1 MNAETVYTLKAVV
14 ESETDKDKQND
25 KVTDVIPKT
34 EASGSE
40 EECHSADDVLTV
52 GHAMIGDCSRES
64 KTDSELECFGVL
76 KYKIGTAAD
85 QEEQSNKNV
94 KTKEKKES
102 DESIE
107 SKERKQGDESKTG
120 NESQKEG
127 VVKVKEHEFET
138 CDESPKVV
146 EEESK
151 AKEIE
156 QSEKNESQKEGVV
169 EDSKKKEEGTENS
182 EYSETD
188 DSVECQKMKGGEQSD
203 ESEGTEVFI
212 KKPSEKNVEKSKCK
226 GAGGGGHLPCF
237 YCGETFSSIYS
248 MRAHLDYV
256 HLWPPSDSTSQ
267 GTSNNEETDKEVCD
281 VKTTKEC
288 RNISKESSTEE
299 TQKEEKSEKSNKE
312 ISVVDAT
319 NPSDISIV
327 KESEGSDEERKQ
339 NKAKDTSLDTS
350 EVKVR
355 KMQESDNEVEIVN
368 VIETNI
374 QKGEEEVKE
383 LSPDRSIVKMRNP
396 KLITLKDMPTRWHDK
411 TRGQFMCRLALQMKN
426 RDNCYIKKD
435 DVVCSD
441 TSFSDLT
448 SGDNGNVSDEVHDES
463 SVM

>member
-1 MNAETVYTLKAVV
+1 
-14 ESETDKDKQND
+14 
-25 KVTDVIPKT
+25 
-34 EASGSE
+34 
-40 EECHSADDVLTV
+40 
-52 GHAMIGDCSRES
+52 MIGDCSRES

-85 QEEQSNKNV
+85 LEEQSKKNV
-94 KTKEKKES
+94 ETKEKKES

-107 SKERKQGDESKTG
+107 SKERKKGDELKTG

-127 VVKVKEHEFET
+127 VVKEKEESDEFET
-138 CDESPKVV
+138 CDDESPKVM

-151 AKEIE
+151 EKEIE

-182 EYSETD
+182 ECSETD
-188 DSVECQKMKGGEQSD
+188 ESVECKKMKGGQKSD
-203 ESEGTEVFI
+203 ESEETEVSI
-212 KKPSEKNVEKSKCK
+212 KKPSEKNVQKSKHK
-226 GAGGGGHLPCF
+226 GGGGGHLPCY

-248 MRAHLDYV
+248 LRAHLDYV
-256 HLWPPSDSTSQ
+256 HPWQPSDSTSQ
-267 GTSNNEETDKEVCD
+267 ETSNNEETDNKVCD
-281 VKTTKEC
+281 VKMTKEC
-288 RNISKESSTEE
+288 CNVSQESSTEE
-299 TQKEEKSEKSNKE
+299 TQKEEKSETSNEE
-312 ISVVDAT
+312 ISVVNET

-350 EVKVR
+350 EVKVT
-355 KMQESDNEVEIVN
+355 KMQESDNKVEIVN
-368 VIETNI
+368 VIETNVK
-374 QKGEEEVKE
+374 KGQEEVKE
-383 LSPDRSIVKMRNP
+383 LSPDRSIVKLRNP
-396 KLITLKDMPTRWHDK
+396 KLITLKDMPTRQRDE
-411 TRGQFMCRLALQMKN
+411 TRGQFMCRLVLQMKN

-448 SGDNGNVSDEVHDES
+448 SGDNGDVSDEVHNES